1 MLCVWLGE
9 MHRLYSE
16 APVVNMKTPE
26 KPDSYGGNG
35 FSGACIFS
43 YTLRG
48 CRCVVSDLNERPYA
62 CAYAV
67 YFFKLG
73 SCEFRAAD
81 CADAVH
87 ELFFAAAAYYYRCHT
102 GVAEH
107 PCESH
112 FGKSLSAL
120 SGHIVEHAKLFN
132 HL

>member
-67 YFFKLG
+67 YFFKFG

-87 ELFFAAAAYYYRCHT
+87 ELF
-102 GVAEH
+102 